1 MTGQVYVPRL
11 LTDDAMAAL
20 AFLGPPLVVGDE
32 VRADYIVP
40 SPLDRRVA
48 TAVAEAVGAC
58 AREQG
63 VTR

>member
-1 MTGQVYVPRL
+1 MMVAPG
-11 LTDDAMAAL
+11 AAI
-20 AFLGPPLVVGDE
+20 ADVVGD
-32 VRADYIVP
+32 DLSPGHIVP

-48 TAVAEAVGAC
+48 TAVAEAVAAC